1 MYMSANSSTLIHM
14 SCFGGAVDVVGDV
27 VGDVVDTTV
36 VGTEGV
42 GAGDCG

>member
-14 SCFGGAVDVVGDV
+14 SCFGGVIVVDV

-42 GAGDCG
+42 GEGDCG

>member
-14 SCFGGAVDVVGDV
+14 SCFGGAVDVVDV
-27 VGDVVDTTV
+27 VADVVDTTV